1 MEGVLSKLSEEH
13 ILSDVS
19 NTQRDSQNEIQF
31 ISTTNI
37 GGRKKGT
44 TKQLKKESNLKVT
57 NVISTCATLYL
68 AELEQA
74 KKLGLANVPNG
85 TLRKIVNEEEEKA
98 GLSVNSISLDT
109 IRSRVK
115 RGNPTAISE
124 SRLSP
129 ISELEPIISEFCIRL
144 AKMGRPLTKTTV
156 IELANDLI
164 SDTDSQ
170 SRIVKFKEERKLKNT
185 EKLGDAWYRG
195 FLHRYE
201 DVLSRNGSAIK
212 DTKRRT
218 WVTRDNF
225 LYMYENVYVRMVEA
239 GIAEKEDEEIV
250 YVEGLPSKYKLTL
263 PEYLLFVDEVGC
275 NTNRL
280 NDGKVRGEVFIV
292 PKKSGNTTA
301 PTRATAKLHFTV
313 LQFISG
319 TGVPVLCAIIF
330 KKELEISEI
339 PVIWKLFNSE

>member
-1 MEGVLSKLSEEH
+1 MEKAQQEEALKELIKTMGKNGGKAPYGAVDKIVKTYNSNGFKAVTRQNLYYRLSKLKSGKSNDNSQLIGASIVTSSQTEGVLSDLTEEH
-13 ILSDVS
+13 VLSDVS

-144 AKMGRPLTKTTV
+144 AKMG
-156 IELANDLI
+156 
-164 SDTDSQ
+164 
-170 SRIVKFKEERKLKNT
+170 
-185 EKLGDAWYRG
+185 
-195 FLHRYE
+195 
-201 DVLSRNGSAIK
+201 
-212 DTKRRT
+212 
-218 WVTRDNF
+218 
-225 LYMYENVYVRMVEA
+225 
-239 GIAEKEDEEIV
+239 
-250 YVEGLPSKYKLTL
+250 
-263 PEYLLFVDEVGC
+263 
-275 NTNRL
+275 
-280 NDGKVRGEVFIV
+280 
-292 PKKSGNTTA
+292 
-301 PTRATAKLHFTV
+301 
-313 LQFISG
+313 
-319 TGVPVLCAIIF
+319 
-330 KKELEISEI
+330 
-339 PVIWKLFNSE
+339 